1 MDDDDH
7 QKKYNVY
14 ILGEVNDDGSYTYFY
29 EKQEPKMVLNFPKM
43 AWKLPKQVPP
53 YYIVFQRDHQRDL
66 QRALYPKFPIG
77 LKTLTKSKMI

>member
-29 EKQEPKMVLNFPKM
+29 EKQEPKMALNFTNF
-43 AWKLPKQVPP
+43 WKE
-53 YYIVFQRDHQRDL
+53 
-66 QRALYPKFPIG
+66 
-77 LKTLTKSKMI
+77 

>member
-29 EKQEPKMVLNFPKM
+29 EKQEPKMV
-43 AWKLPKQVPP
+43 WKLPKQVPP
-53 YYIVFQRDHQRDL
+53 YYIVFQRDH